1 MVSTYSRQ
9 QITYDL
15 HQLPRESL
23 VSLRDSILSLLT
35 TFSSGPKP
43 IRTQL
48 CVCLAIL
55 AIQMIEWKDVL
66 SLVLTTLGN
75 DPQNIACVLEFL
87 HVLPEEVTEG
97 RKINLTVRPL
107 RFPTQARLA
116 FGVSE
121 QF

>member
-1 MVSTYSRQ
+1 
-9 QITYDL
+9 
-15 HQLPRESL
+15 
-23 VSLRDSILSLLT
+23 
-35 TFSSGPKP
+35 
-43 IRTQL
+43 
-48 CVCLAIL
+48 
-55 AIQMIEWKDVL
+55 MIEWKDVL